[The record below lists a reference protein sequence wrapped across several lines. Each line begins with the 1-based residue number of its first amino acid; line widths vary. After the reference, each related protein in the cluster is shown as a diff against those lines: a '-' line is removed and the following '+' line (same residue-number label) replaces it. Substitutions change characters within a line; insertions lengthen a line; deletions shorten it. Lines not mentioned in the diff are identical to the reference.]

1 MAQHSPRSLKHEYEL
16 YVENEIE
23 NYKESVSRSAILKIG
38 DEAAAALRAGEQFA
52 MDELLLW
59 AEVDRII
66 RKRIRIPA
74 YNTWRR
80 KRMKML
86 EEYRRPEHWGIQPDG
101 VLAREIHPPAE
112 SKVLVAGGEI
122 DRTALYLAAHGCDVT
137 AVDREVDSLERVM
150 NAAQEAGLADRI
162 QSYVADLTDWSPDAP
177 LGALVCTQEAF
188 SGLSPEE
195 RGRAFELLQS
205 ATRDGGVHLVGTI
218 VRGKRGV
225 SVAELRRQY
234 KGWTTAIQGLDYLGR
249 RRLQLLQE
257 LPGEEDRQ
265 LIPVSQRHGC
275 PPVECQFATLPPLQ

>member
-1 MAQHSPRSLKHEYEL
+1 MAQQNPRSLKHEYEL

-38 DEAAAALRAGEQFA
+38 DEAAASLRAGEQFA

-66 RKRIRIPA
+66 RKRLRIPG
-74 YNTWRR
+74 YDTWRR
-80 KRMKML
+80 KRIKLL
-86 EEYRRPEHWGIQPDG
+86 EEYRRPEHWGIRPDG

-112 SKVLVAGGEI
+112 SKVLVAGGDI

-137 AVDREVDSLERVM
+137 AVDREVVPLERVM
-150 NAAQEAGLADRI
+150 NAAHAAGLGDRI
-162 QSYVADLTDWSPDAP
+162 QSYVAGITDWSPDVP
-177 LGALVCTQEAF
+177 LGALVCTPEAF
-188 SGLSPEE
+188 TGLSLEE
-195 RGRAFELLQS
+195 RGRAFDLLQE

-234 KGWTTAIQGLDYLGR
+234 KGWAISI
-249 RRLQLLQE
+249 
-257 LPGEEDRQ
+257 EDDSSSSKSFVARK
-265 LIPVSQRHGC
+265 IAS
-275 PPVECQFATLPPLQ
+275 

>member
-1 MAQHSPRSLKHEYEL
+1 MTQQNPRSLRHEYEL

-38 DEAAAALRAGEQFA
+38 DEAAAALREGEQFA

-66 RKRIRIPA
+66 RKRLRIPA
-74 YNTWRR
+74 YETWRR

-86 EEYRRPEHWGIQPDG
+86 AEYKRPEHWGIRPDG

-137 AVDREVDSLERVM
+137 AVDREAKPLERVM

-162 QSYVADLTDWSPDAP
+162 QSYVAGITDWSPDVQ
-177 LGALVCTQEAF
+177 LGAVVCTPEAF
-188 SGLSPEE
+188 VGLSAEE

-205 ATRDGGVHLVGTI
+205 VTRDGGVHLVGTI
-218 VRGKRGV
+218 VRGQRGV
-225 SVAELRRQY
+225 SLAELRRQY
-234 KGWTTAIQGLDYLGR
+234 KGWSISIESDSGSSKSFLARKIA
-249 RRLQLLQE
+249 
-257 LPGEEDRQ
+257 
-265 LIPVSQRHGC
+265 S
-275 PPVECQFATLPPLQ
+275 